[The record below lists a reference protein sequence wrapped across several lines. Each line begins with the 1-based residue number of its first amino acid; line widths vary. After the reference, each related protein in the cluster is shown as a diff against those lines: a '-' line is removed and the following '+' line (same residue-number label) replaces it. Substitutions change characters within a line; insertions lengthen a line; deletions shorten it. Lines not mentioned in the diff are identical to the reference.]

1 MKIDLF
7 DFEEFIKVNKL
18 EEVTDPMLFNN
29 GAPSSEGLLSTDIFG
44 NTSRERKVTYGYISL
59 NGWFLHPFIYKL
71 LKRMN
76 RNFEHIVHAT
86 RKYIID
92 NTGTLVADEE
102 KGETGLIWLY
112 NNWEK
117 LDFKKNN
124 SLMRNER
131 IDVLNSYKK
140 NVLFTKYW
148 LVMPA
153 FYRDVNLQAVG
164 KGEVIKPHE
173 INTIYSK
180 IIRYASMLTNEND
193 FSFVLDNT
201 RANLQETLVELYD
214 DIKHKVEK
222 KHGLIRKN
230 LLGKSI
236 DHGSRLVISAPTF
249 HANRPEDVTIDF
261 YHTGIPLSHCCSLF
275 FPFLMPWLRNF
286 FRQQLEMNKN
296 KYPAIVNGEQTYVE
310 LDDPEL
316 FFNEDYLKK
325 QINNFVFSVHDRY
338 RPIEIPVKN
347 REGKKPSYMSFTAR
361 VYEPNKPTSQSPM
374 INRPAVW
381 CDVFYQAMVDI
392 CKDKCVYITRYPVND
407 YFGTFPTQI
416 TVLSTIRTVPFYV
429 GDKVYQNYPDIDYY
443 MNKPN
448 KETSFIDTA
457 SFSNLY
463 CKGLSADYD
472 GDQISIKA
480 VYSQEAN
487 KEAIE
492 MLHSK
497 KHLLNISGENM
508 RSSSNEAIQ
517 TLYALTK

>member
-193 FSFVLDNT
+193 WV
-201 RANLQETLVELYD
+201 
-214 DIKHKVEK
+214 
-222 KHGLIRKN
+222 
-230 LLGKSI
+230 I
-236 DHGSRLVISAPTF
+236 DPFMGSGT
-249 HANRPEDVTIDF
+249 
-261 YHTGIPLSHCCSLF
+261 TGVVSKR
-275 FPFLMPWLRNF
+275 MNRNF
-286 FRQQLEMNKN
+286 
-296 KYPAIVNGEQTYVE
+296 IGIE
-310 LDDPEL
+310 LD
-316 FFNEDYLKK
+316 KK
-325 QINNFVFSVHDRY
+325 YF
-338 RPIEIPVKN
+338 EIAKN
-347 REGKKPSYMSFTAR
+347 RI
-361 VYEPNKPTSQSPM
+361 Q
-374 INRPAVW
+374 
-381 CDVFYQAMVDI
+381 DI
-392 CKDKCVYITRYPVND
+392 
-407 YFGTFPTQI
+407 
-416 TVLSTIRTVPFYV
+416 VL
-429 GDKVYQNYPDIDYY
+429 N
-443 MNKPN
+443 N
-448 KETSFIDTA
+448 
-457 SFSNLY
+457 
-463 CKGLSADYD
+463 
-472 GDQISIKA
+472 
-480 VYSQEAN
+480 
-487 KEAIE
+487 
-492 MLHSK
+492 
-497 KHLLNISGENM
+497 
-508 RSSSNEAIQ
+508 
-517 TLYALTK
+517 